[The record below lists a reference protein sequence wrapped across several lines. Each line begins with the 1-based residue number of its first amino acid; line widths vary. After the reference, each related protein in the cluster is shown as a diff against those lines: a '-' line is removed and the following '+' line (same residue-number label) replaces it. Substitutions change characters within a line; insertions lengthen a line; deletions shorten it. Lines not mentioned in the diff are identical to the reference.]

1 MNKKLLFIRFTYWY
15 GAILD
20 FLVFLDM
27 IISIIFEFSFSI
39 PFVSTDLSYKYQTG
53 TGAFLM
59 LGWTILLIW
68 ADRKPIKR
76 KDILLLTAVPVV
88 IGIMIV
94 NILYSYFWYLSV
106 ITLILFICAYCLAK
120 SFTTNKSLIDNS

>member
-1 MNKKLLFIRFTYWY
+1 MDKKLFFIRLTYWY

-27 IISIIFEFSFSI
+27 IISVLFEFS
-39 PFVSTDLSYKYQTG
+39 VSMPNVNPDISYKYQTG

-68 ADRKPIKR
+68 ADRKPLER
-76 KDILLLTAVPVV
+76 KDILIITAIPVV
-88 IGIMIV
+88 LGIMII
-94 NILYSYFWYLSV
+94 NIFYTFFWILSC
-106 ITLILFICAYCLAK
+106 ITLILFLLAYIIARK
-120 SFTTNKSLIDNS
+120 VSNS